1 MWSQVVPPKQKL
13 KAADE
18 PLALPHIHSRLK
30 PSHLLLVFERWN
42 VAGGS
47 RERDDI
53 QHSLGLPEGTG
64 CQSSL
69 SGLQSYL
76 SSKESTEIP

>member
-42 VAGGS
+42 VAG
-47 RERDDI
+47 
-53 QHSLGLPEGTG
+53 
-64 CQSSL
+64 
-69 SGLQSYL
+69 
-76 SSKESTEIP
+76 